1 LARKERPVA
10 DEGFE
15 GEIVLEAPVNIGAPE
30 GLAGLSTKF
39 VRYPGCQQLVL
50 WLPQPGRQGY
60 GQFRIFGPD
69 DAVVEDAPVSSRLNG
84 SIQIL
89 TDTFA
94 WPPGAYR
101 VEIDHAD
108 GWRHELHM
116 RKLEEGVAAPQP
128 PPPVA
133 EEKPSDAPRIYR
145 DGLGNVLPNLDLEMR
160 AQVLEN
166 IVAKF
171 SRRLEFEG
179 NARAGIIIY
188 IEGERR
194 IRFSHEMCIGRVK
207 FSIDLPRP
215 QHWEAQTNTPLSE
228 RDDIVDFVA
237 REARRTQASS
247 WSYEIHEDRIDFVD

>member
-1 LARKERPVA
+1 M
-10 DEGFE
+10 
-15 GEIVLEAPVNIGAPE
+15 NIGAPE
-30 GLAGLSTKF
+30 EMAPLSTQF

-50 WLPQPGRQGY
+50 WLPRPGRLGY
-60 GQFRIFGPD
+60 GRLRIFGPD
-69 DAVVEDAPVSSRLNG
+69 GVTLEDAPVSSRLNG
-84 SIQIL
+84 SVQIL

-116 RKLEEGVAAPQP
+116 RKLEEGVAPPQP
-128 PPPVA
+128 QAPVV
-133 EEKPSDAPRIYR
+133 EEEPSDAPRIYR
-145 DGLGNVLPNLDLEMR
+145 DGFGKVIPNLDLEMR
-160 AQVLEN
+160 AQALEN

-188 IEGERR
+188 IDGERR

-215 QHWEAQTNTPLSE
+215 QHWEAQTDTPLSE

-237 REARRTQASS
+237 RETRRLQACS
-247 WSYEIHEDRIDFVD
+247 WNYEIHEDRPAQSSSGPS

>member
-1 LARKERPVA
+1 MA